1 VVDGDKSKGL
11 NEVTTPIAEGMNNQS
26 SPRLTG
32 RWLWAARVGWLAL
45 TAMVVWLWAAV
56 EVLGPALE
64 PVHIAYRVFLDGGFV
79 LIALIIF
86 WRKSDEVMGLLVSL
100 MLVFLEPYL
109 LSGVGTDWGFRPGW
123 NVLSNVLVIVGGGV
137 TVLCFYLFPNG
148 QFVPRWTRFLTVGV
162 FGLLFVAILADIAM
176 PSEFPFSAQ
185 LFSVLAPIGI
195 LAQVYRYRRVS
206 NPVQRQQTKWVVL
219 GFLGPVVGFFLWLV
233 SLVGGWENLLNQNLA
248 LSIFSGSLMSLLP
261 IAIAFSILRY
271 RLWDIDLLIRRT
283 LVYSVI
289 TALLALIYFGS
300 VVVLQGLFTAISGQQ
315 SGAAVVIST
324 LGIAALFFPLRNWVQ
339 AFIDRRF
346 YRRKYDAAKTLAA
359 FATLAR
365 DETDLTQL
373 TQRLSDVVEETMQP
387 ESVGVWLKNLDAT
400 PLRNTSDLRSEG

>member
-1 VVDGDKSKGL
+1 MWIVL
-11 NEVTTPIAEGMNNQS
+11 TVTVI
-26 SPRLTG
+26 
-32 RWLWAARVGWLAL
+32 WLWAGIEVF
-45 TAMVVWLWAAV
+45 TAGLS
-56 EVLGPALE
+56 
-64 PVHIAYRVFLDGGFV
+64 PVQIAYRIFLDGGFF
-79 LIALIIF
+79 LTAIIIF

-100 MLVFLEPYL
+100 MLVFLEPFL
-109 LSGVGTDWGFRPGW
+109 LSGVGTDLDFQPGW
-123 NVLSNVLVIVGGGV
+123 NILSNALVLVGGGV
-137 TVLCFYLFPNG
+137 TLLCFYLFPNG
-148 QFVPRWTRFLTVGV
+148 QFVPRWTRPLAIVV
-162 FGLLFVAILADIAM
+162 FGLLAVAILADIAS

-185 LFSVLAPIGI
+185 LFAVLAPIGI

-219 GFLGPVVGFFLWLV
+219 GFLGPVLGFFMWIV
-233 SLVGGWENLLNQNLA
+233 SLLGGWEDLLNQNLA

-261 IAIAFSILRY
+261 VAIAFSILRY

-359 FATLAR
+359 FAALAR
-365 DETDLTQL
+365 DETDLAQL
-373 TQRLSDVVEETMQP
+373 TQRLSEVVEETMQP
-387 ESVGVWLKNLDAT
+387 ETIGVWLKSSA
-400 PLRNTSDLRSEG
+400 RSTGQNGEPQ